1 MGRVGLA
8 LKAYKRKW
16 KRNQG
21 VIFIC
26 LKNAGKRFFWG
37 AGGVSKI
44 KGGFLE
50 ELPGENKEDIFQLV
64 VGIWRW
70 NR

>member
-1 MGRVGLA
+1 MEEEPRSCFHLSEECREEV
-8 LKAYKRKW
+8 
-16 KRNQG
+16 
-21 VIFIC
+21 
-26 LKNAGKRFFWG
+26 FWG

-70 NR
+70 NRGLS